1 MKKLLVVFSMIMFL
15 TSCNQTKIAY
25 VDVEEIIKEYEGSK
39 EAEKE
44 MKIQSEKIATELDQL
59 AMSFQQKVQDYQ
71 SNSKNLSEK
80 IKKEKEQALMQ
91 EQQMIQQRQQMAQ
104 QQMQTEGQK
113 KMEKINKEIDTFIEE
128 YAKSNGISFI
138 LGTSSQTKSVLY
150 GEEKLN
156 ITEDIV
162 TALNG
167 NYSPD
172 QANDDTEE
180 ELIAEPVN

>member
-25 VDVEEIIKEYEGSK
+25 VDVEEILKEYEGSK

-44 MKIQSEKIATELDQL
+44 MKLQSEKIATELDQL
-59 AMSFQQKVQDYQ
+59 AKSFQQKVQEYQ
-71 SNSKNLSEK
+71 SNTKNLSEK
-80 IKKEKEQALMQ
+80 AKKEKEQALMQ

-104 QQMQTEGQK
+104 QQMQSEGQK
-113 KMEKINKEIDTFIEE
+113 KMEKINKEIDTFIED

-138 LGTSSQTKSVLY
+138 LGTSNQTKSVLY

-156 ITEDIV
+156 ITDDIV

-167 NYSPD
+167 NYVA
-172 QANDDTEE
+172 QQGNDNIKE
-180 ELIAEPVN
+180 ELEVEPVN